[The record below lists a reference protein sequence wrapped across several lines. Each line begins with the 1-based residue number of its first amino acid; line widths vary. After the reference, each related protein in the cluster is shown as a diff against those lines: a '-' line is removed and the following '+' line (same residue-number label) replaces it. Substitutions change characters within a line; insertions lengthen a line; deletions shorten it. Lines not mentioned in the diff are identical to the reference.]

1 MSNQLTLWTG
11 EELRE
16 KPLPGSDIV
25 AEISSPLLSR
35 LIKLVSADRRTTS
48 RSVRKRLVR
57 RAERAAARLATR
69 VQRRIRR
76 RMLVVFIVIVRRGG
90 VAAAKAASAAGRN
103 RRRRRCWRQIQESP
117 LMDGGGESQR
127 RRRRQR
133 TVFVTGQVQ
142 GLILVVRHLS
152 SQNGFLRF
160 ICIFW
165 KTLCLISIAV
175 G

>member
-25 AEISSPLLSR
+25 AETSSPLLRR

-48 RSVRKRLVR
+48 RSVRKGLVG
-57 RAERAAARLATR
+57 RAERAATRLATR

-76 RMLVVFIVIVRRGG
+76 RMLVVFVVIVRRRS
-90 VAAAKAASAAGRN
+90 VAAAEAASAARRN
-103 RRRRRCWRQIQESP
+103 RRRRRRCWRQIQESP

-142 GLILVVRHLS
+142 GLVLVVRHLS
-152 SQNGFLRF
+152 SQNGFFKVYIYVLENF
-160 ICIFW
+160 V
-165 KTLCLISIAV
+165 SD
-175 G
+175 